1 MDKPNID
8 LSLETLETQLR
19 RESYCARAT
28 IPAKHFRALLNLA
41 MRVKAFDI
49 SGLRRLENVVDGEEV
64 ELSGKEIKLLLMLAI
79 EAKRRHLRP
88 RLRVVP
94 TKHLAPNP
102 PIVLPRL
109 LTP

>member
-1 MDKPNID
+1 MDKPNVD
-8 LSLETLETQLR
+8 LSVLATQLR
-19 RESYCARAT
+19 RVSYCARAT
-28 IPAKHFRALLNLA
+28 ISGEHFRAILNLA
-41 MRVKAFDI
+41 MRVKAFDF
-49 SGLRRLENVVDGEEV
+49 SGLRRLENVVDDEEV

-94 TKHLAPNP
+94 TKHLASAP

-109 LTP
+109 LRP